1 MMSNKQKFIEVFG
14 QQTYDSLIKGLVK
27 EAVTLIDIL
36 DWLFEDYTGQIPVME
51 EVVVK
56 RRGRK
61 PKN

>member
-14 QQTYDSLIKGLVK
+14 QQTYDCLIKGLVK
-27 EAVTLIDIL
+27 EEITLVEIL
-36 DWLFEDYTGQIPVME
+36 DWFFEDYKTKAPVQTE
-51 EVVVK
+51 IVK